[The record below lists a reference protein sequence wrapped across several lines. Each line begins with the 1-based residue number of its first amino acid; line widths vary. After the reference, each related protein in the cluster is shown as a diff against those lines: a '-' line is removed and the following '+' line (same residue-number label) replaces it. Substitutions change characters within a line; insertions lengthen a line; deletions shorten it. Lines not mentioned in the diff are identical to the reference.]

1 MFMSRSFQVVVTQMS
16 LWGSSLIDIYAK
28 CGRDSWR
35 VFNKMPSQ
43 DVVTWNNMIL
53 GDVKCG
59 QGQKAVELFQQM
71 QQEGVQPDS
80 VSFVGVLNACAS
92 MVAIEEGQVSS

>member
-1 MFMSRSFQVVVTQMS
+1 VFMSRSFQVVVTQMS

-28 CGRDSWR
+28 CGRDAWR
-35 VFNKMPSQ
+35 VFNKMLSQ
-43 DVVTWNNMIL
+43 DAVTWNNMIL
-53 GDVKCG
+53 GHVKCG
-59 QGQKAVELFQQM
+59 QGQNAVALFQQM

>member
-1 MFMSRSFQVVVTQMS
+1 MSRSFQVVVTQMS

-28 CGRDSWR
+28 CERDAWR

-43 DVVTWNNMIL
+43 DVVTWNDMIL
-53 GDVKCG
+53 GHVKCR
-59 QGQKAVELFQQM
+59 QGQKVAELFQQM

-80 VSFVGVLNACAS
+80 VGFVGVLNAHAS

>member
-1 MFMSRSFQVVVTQMS
+1 
-16 LWGSSLIDIYAK
+16 
-28 CGRDSWR
+28 
-35 VFNKMPSQ
+35 MPSQ

-80 VSFVGVLNACAS
+80 VSFVGVLNAHAS
-92 MVAIEEGQVSS
+92 MVVIEEGQVSS